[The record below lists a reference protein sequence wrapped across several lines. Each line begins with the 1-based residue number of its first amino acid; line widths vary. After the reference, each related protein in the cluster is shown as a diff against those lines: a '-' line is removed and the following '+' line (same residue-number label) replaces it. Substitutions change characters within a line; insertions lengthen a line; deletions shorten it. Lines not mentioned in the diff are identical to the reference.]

1 MANESKTL
9 RIFHAPN
16 TRGIRP
22 IWLCEELGLPYE
34 VVPVDFSAEYRASPE
49 WRALNPVGKVP
60 VLQDGDL
67 TMMESGAMVDYILA
81 RYANGAFD
89 LAPDHPEYAHLRQ
102 WMWFAEAT
110 LARPLGEIV
119 NHGREFAGA
128 ARIDAVVTEMADR
141 SVMSLEAVGEH
152 LASRSYLVADTFTAA
167 DIMMGYSL
175 LIGRLLVADRF
186 PASLADYW
194 ERLSARPAFQVACEA
209 GKGAPAAPLS

>member
-1 MANESKTL
+1 M
-9 RIFHAPN
+9 RIYHAPN

-89 LAPDHPEYAHLRQ
+89 LPTDHAEYAHLRQ

-119 NHGREFAGA
+119 NHGRAFPGD
-128 ARIDAVVTEMADR
+128 ARIEAVATEMADR
-141 SVMSLEAVGEH
+141 SVTSLEAVGEH
-152 LASRSYLVADTFTAA
+152 MATRSYLVAETFTAA

-175 LIGRLLVADRF
+175 LIGRLLIGDRF
-186 PASLADYW
+186 PDSLSAYW

-209 GKGAPAAPLS
+209 GK